1 MILEQV
7 NALSTKYNI
16 KSTVDLSKYSWS
28 TDYLL
33 KEALEK
39 LKELEFADDTR
50 IVFYHSAPLD
60 KSFDELPADMLIKL
74 QMLLAEVDIPNYF
87 CIVIT
92 DVDLTNELDYLCTKY
107 AVDEKP
113 MINIICSK

>member
-1 MILEQV
+1 MILAQV
-7 NALSTKYNI
+7 ESLSAKYKV
-16 KSTVDLSKYSWS
+16 KSTVDLSEYSWS

-33 KEALEK
+33 KEKLEE

-87 CIVIT
+87 CIVVT
-92 DVDLTNELDYLCTKY
+92 ESDVTTELDYLCNKY
-107 AVDEKP
+107 AVDESP
-113 MINIICSK
+113 LVNIICSK